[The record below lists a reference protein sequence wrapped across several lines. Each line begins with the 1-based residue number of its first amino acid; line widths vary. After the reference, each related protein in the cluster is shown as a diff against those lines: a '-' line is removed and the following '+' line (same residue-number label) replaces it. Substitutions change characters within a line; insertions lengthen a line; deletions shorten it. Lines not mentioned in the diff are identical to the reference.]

1 MMIWHPF
8 DRESYCY
15 EWKRKKLIGI
25 LVELRRDIKFSIQ
38 RIRNGY
44 CDPDAWAINDW
55 FLGIMPAMLQ
65 ELKDTRSSSPPTE
78 DYIAHAMIVDDK
90 DRQDEVHVAWD
101 AVLERMIFLM
111 KEADE
116 RTCSQENPYADE
128 HLEILTQSM
137 QNKKDE
143 LGNVH
148 TRYEIAD
155 ENQLLEK
162 KYRQEE
168 MRLAEY
174 RKNCK
179 DEALVLFSKWF
190 YQLWD

>member
-8 DRESYCY
+8 DRESYHY
-15 EWKRKKLIGI
+15 EWKRKKLIG
-25 LVELRRDIKFSIQ
+25 VFAEFRRDIKYSIQ
-38 RIRNGY
+38 RIRKGY
-44 CDPDAWAINDW
+44 CDPDAWAITDW

-78 DYIAHAMIVDDK
+78 DCIAHAMIVDDG
-90 DRQDEVHVAWD
+90 DRQDEMHAAWD

-128 HLEILTQSM
+128 YLEILNQSM
-137 QNKKDE
+137 QSKMDE

-155 ENQLLEK
+155 ENQPLEET
-162 KYRQEE
+162 YRQEE
-168 MRLAEY
+168 KRLEAY

-179 DEALVLFSKWF
+179 DEALALFSKWF